1 MGQVM
6 QGPVGHEKHLNS
18 EKVGDTEESKQ
29 RDVTWFRCS
38 QVPPGCCGRNSL
50 WGGVEWSREPG
61 WSLLHWSG

>member
-29 RDVTWFRCS
+29 RDVSITS
-38 QVPPGCCGRNSL
+38 DMPMTPPIWQKVKKN
-50 WGGVEWSREPG
+50 
-61 WSLLHWSG
+61 